1 MSNRRERRNE
11 ARAAREAAEQAE
23 AAQATRTRR
32 LRLLGL
38 VAAGAVGLALSAI
51 LVSQSSDDPAVGAR
65 DEATGLAGVTETR
78 AQFDGLLQD
87 GTSLGSPDAE
97 IVLTEFADLQCP
109 FCAEFATQQL
119 PAIIDRYVRTGDVRL
134 ELRARAFLGEDSVR
148 AARAAQA
155 AATRD
160 RMWQFVDLF
169 YRNQGEENSGYA
181 TDEHLASVARG
192 VGLPPALVVDGARS
206 RALDVPI
213 QRADREAQA
222 AGLDSTP
229 AFLLGDEAG
238 EGRPVEPDQVGAAL
252 AEAVGGT

>member
-1 MSNRRERRNE
+1 MSSRKTRRDE

-23 AAQATRTRR
+23 AARATRTRR

-38 VAAGAVGLALSAI
+38 VAAAAVGLAISAI
-51 LVSQSSDDPAVGAR
+51 LVSQSSDEQAAGPR
-65 DEATGLAGVTETR
+65 DEATGLVGVAETR

-97 IVLTEFADLQCP
+97 VVLTEFADLQCP
-109 FCAEFATQQL
+109 FCAQFAAQQL
-119 PAIIDRYVRTGDVRL
+119 PTIIDRYVRSGAVRL
-134 ELRARAFLGEDSVR
+134 ELRTRAFLGDDSVR

-155 AATRD
+155 AAARD

-181 TDEHLASVARG
+181 TDDLLSSVARG
-192 VGLPPALVVDGARS
+192 TGLPADLVVEGARS
-206 RALDVPI
+206 RALDAGI

-222 AGLDSTP
+222 AGLESTP
-229 AFLLGDEAG
+229 AFLLGEEGG
-238 EGRPVEPDQVGAAL
+238 EGRPVEPDQVEAAL
-252 AEAVGGT
+252 AEAVGGA